1 MNWRLSLVKMS
12 VPPPFETP
20 GKIPERFFVD
30 ISSVLMRFFFYKN
43 IWNFCVTWKWWINQG
58 NDFSSN
64 TRHFQC
70 FQSCHCENSL
80 SAFCGLGR
88 RLSAFHSVPCHLH
101 SHPVRKVLLWSI
113 HNKWENGSTKWELT
127 CPGPQ
132 SSRTKKQDSNV
143 DPLESKTWSASCPSA
158 GLRPPASEIILLFDN
173 PCNSSVTSLPN
184 SPPGSILGAPSLTLW
199 FQLKR
204 WTWTLFQIAQLE
216 EKMWSF
222 SE

>member
-1 MNWRLSLVKMS
+1 MS

-30 ISSVLMRFFFYKN
+30 IGSVLMHFFFYKN
-43 IWNFCVTWKWWINQG
+43 IWNFCVTWKRWINQG

-88 RLSAFHSVPCHLH
+88 RLSAFHSVPRHLH

-127 CPGPQ
+127 CSGPQ
-132 SSRTKKQDSNV
+132 SSRTKKQDSNI
-143 DPLESKTWSASCPSA
+143 DPLDSKTWSAPCVPAPLGVSGHRP
-158 GLRPPASEIILLFDN
+158 LR
-173 PCNSSVTSLPN
+173 
-184 SPPGSILGAPSLTLW
+184 
-199 FQLKR
+199 
-204 WTWTLFQIAQLE
+204 
-216 EKMWSF
+216 
-222 SE
+222 